1 MVSYGLKRLAGT
13 FPVVI
18 LLSFLVFALMHL
30 APGDAANMLI
40 SDEATAEEVAAI
52 RARWGLDE
60 PFIIQY
66 LRFLGAALML
76 DFGESFRYAVPVAE
90 LLWQRFPATLELAFA
105 ATVLALL
112 IGIPLGVWAGVKPNS
127 WVDNLSSLGG
137 FFGISMPN
145 FWMAIML
152 ILLLSGTFN
161 ILPSSGRS
169 AWGMDIE
176 MIAGFRLI
184 DAALQGNWAAFSD
197 SFKHLLMP
205 AFVLGINM
213 AGILMRVTRSSIVEV
228 MSEDYIMTA
237 RAKGVPPRSILWK
250 HALRNALVTVI
261 TIVGLEFGAL
271 LSGSII
277 VEMIFAWPGIGALL
291 LQGLGARDY
300 PLITGVVLVYTCL
313 FIVVNLIVDLL
324 YVSADPRIKLDR

>member
-1 MVSYGLKRLAGT
+1 
-13 FPVVI
+13 
-18 LLSFLVFALMHL
+18 
-30 APGDAANMLI
+30 
-40 SDEATAEEVAAI
+40 
-52 RARWGLDE
+52 
-60 PFIIQY
+60 
-66 LRFLGAALML
+66 
-76 DFGESFRYAVPVAE
+76 
-90 LLWQRFPATLELAFA
+90 
-105 ATVLALL
+105 
-112 IGIPLGVWAGVKPNS
+112 
-127 WVDNLSSLGG
+127 
-137 FFGISMPN
+137 
-145 FWMAIML
+145 
-152 ILLLSGTFN
+152 
-161 ILPSSGRS
+161 
-169 AWGMDIE
+169 
-176 MIAGFRLI
+176 
-184 DAALQGNWAAFSD
+184 
-197 SFKHLLMP
+197 MP